1 MTLGSL
7 FDGSGG
13 FPLAGALSGIRPVW
27 AAEVEPYPIAVTRSR
42 FPMMQHIGSVTEV
55 HGDKVQ
61 PVDVITFGSPCQ
73 DLSVAGKRAGIHDGQ
88 HSKLFFEAIRII
100 KEMRAATNGRYP
112 TFAVWENVPGAFSSN
127 QGEDFRCVLQEFVEI
142 CGNGTVPRPDKGKW
156 KSAGEVVGDGYS
168 VAWRQLDAQYW
179 GVPQRRK
186 RIYLVADFAGGRAGE
201 ILFEREGLRGHPAPG
216 RATGQGAAADAP
228 GSTGGSRGIE
238 FLNPWD
244 AQTIRQYAI
253 DGVFPAL
260 GANSGGGQNS
270 AGVCFAQNQ
279 RDELRDLGEKT
290 GALAAEQ
297 GMHQQNFIA
306 LKCLNPWDCQSKRI
320 YQPDGVY
327 PTLPAMDCGGAN
339 NQAVLYALDSM
350 YSNSMKS
357 SNPHSGFHEETIA
370 KTLQAGGVDPT
381 CNQGGNV
388 IVEPIYTLQ
397 GNGIDRAETAGCN
410 GRGWREE
417 VCYTLNTIDRPEI
430 CFKAGQD
437 AKARSLGESETVTP
451 TLGSEAG
458 GNSVPAVCYPQ
469 VARTLT
475 AEADASPCI
484 DRGQNVVRYDAR
496 GNGDGTHCP
505 TLTGGHENRVTD
517 YTAGCVLEHPPVY
530 SVDCRNAKLDAEKTH
545 TLQAGQTP
553 YKLFSGKPPRKYN
566 IRRLTPT
573 ECCRLQGF
581 PDGWGVPDHKDKL
594 SDEELVFWQGV
605 RDTCAAISG
614 KPSKKYSEKAL
625 TKWYNALHTDS
636 AEYKMWGNGIA
647 LPCAAFVLGG
657 VAEALMEG
665 NQK

>member
-42 FPMMQHIGSVTEV
+42 FPKMMHLGSVTEV

-73 DLSVAGKRAGIHDGQ
+73 DLSAAGKRAGIHEGKR
-88 HSKLFFEAIRII
+88 SNLFFEAIRII

-127 QGEDFRCVLQEFVEI
+127 QGEDFRCVLQEFVGI

-186 RIYLVADFAGGRAGE
+186 RIYLVADFAGGRAGK
-201 ILFEREGLRGHPAPG
+201 ILFERESLRGHHAACG
-216 RATGQGAAADAP
+216 ATRQGAAADAT
-228 GSTGGSRGIE
+228 GSAGRSRGI
-238 FLNPWD
+238 
-244 AQTIRQYAI
+244 
-253 DGVFPAL
+253 
-260 GANSGGGQNS
+260 GG
-270 AGVCFAQNQ
+270 
-279 RDELRDLGEKT
+279 
-290 GALAAEQ
+290 
-297 GMHQQNFIA
+297 
-306 LKCLNPWDCQSKRI
+306 LNPWDCQSKRI
-320 YQPDGVY
+320 YQPDGV
-327 PTLPAMDCGGAN
+327 
-339 NQAVLYALDSM
+339 
-350 YSNSMKS
+350 
-357 SNPHSGFHEETIA
+357 
-370 KTLQAGGVDPT
+370 
-381 CNQGGNV
+381 
-388 IVEPIYTLQ
+388 
-397 GNGIDRAETAGCN
+397 
-410 GRGWREE
+410 
-417 VCYTLNTIDRPEI
+417 
-430 CFKAGQD
+430 
-437 AKARSLGESETVTP
+437 
-451 TLGSEAG
+451 
-458 GNSVPAVCYPQ
+458 CYPQ

-475 AEADASPCI
+475 
-484 DRGQNVVRYDAR
+484 
-496 GNGDGTHCP
+496 GD
-505 TLTGGHENRVTD
+505 HENRVTD
-517 YTAGCVLEHPPVY
+517 YTAVIVYRNKRFGEYAADGTASTMAARDFKSPRDLVVEHTPGY
-530 SVDCRNAKLDAEKTH
+530 GVDCRNAVLDEEKTH
-545 TLQAGQTP
+545 TLQAKANGGQSLNCTP
-553 YKLFSGKPPRKYN
+553 SVLTSGKPPRKYI
-566 IRRLTPT
+566 IRRLTPL

-614 KPSKKYSEKAL
+614 KPSKRYSAKAL

-657 VAEALMEG
+657 VAEAI
-665 NQK
+665 